1 MSASSTLRFVIA
13 VEGVKGKGRGD
24 SSCDMV
30 AILNFFLYRRPIFGR
45 EDEKNQ
51 AESKIVNSA

>member
-30 AILNFFLYRRPIFGR
+30 AILNFFSLLQTYFWKGG
-45 EDEKNQ
+45 
-51 AESKIVNSA
+51 